1 MLAGIFRKYDLY
13 DGTNKQTT
21 PTLALYETTRERD
34 VDIESDF
41 LIACPKSESKGI
53 RVVVR

>member
-1 MLAGIFRKYDLY
+1 MVAGIFRNYDVY
-13 DGTNKQTT
+13 DSTAAQTT

-34 VDIESDF
+34 VDIASDF

-53 RVVVR
+53 RIVVR